1 MLRFAMTQESAT
13 QVLGKSAH
21 RPPFLASLLGGAI
34 LAVGLFSSTMTPAAW
49 ANEDALL
56 RVITVTGQGSE
67 SIPTTLTQVEL
78 GVEIQGSNAEEVQR
92 QVAER
97 TARVMEVLRSQN
109 VQKLQTTG
117 VRLNPQYSYDNNRQ
131 ELIGYIGANT
141 VSFRVPTNN
150 AGTLID
156 DAIAAGANQVYG
168 LSFVAEDSALNTARQ
183 TALREATAD
192 AQQQA
197 NTVLQALNL
206 TAQEVVTIQ
215 INGASAPPVYLG
227 EQRFSMTA
235 ADAPASTPVVGGE
248 QTVDATVT
256 LQIRY

>member
-1 MLRFAMTQESAT
+1 MARLTLSPTQPLTKRTA
-13 QVLGKSAH
+13 LK
-21 RPPFLASLLGGAI
+21 PFLAPLLGSALLFMGAI
-34 LAVGLFSSTMTPAAW
+34 SSSLTPTAAF
-49 ANEDALL
+49 ASEDTLL

-67 SIPTTLTQVEL
+67 SIPTTLTTVDL
-78 GVEIQGSNAEEVQR
+78 GVEVQGSNAEEVQR

-97 TARVMEVLRSQN
+97 TARVIEVLRSQN

-131 ELIGYIGANT
+131 ELIGYIGANN
-141 VSFRVPTNN
+141 VSFRIPTNN
-150 AGTLID
+150 AGSIVD

-168 LSFVAEDSALNTARQ
+168 ISFIAEESAINTARQ
-183 TALREATAD
+183 AALREATTD

-215 INGASAPPVYLG
+215 INGANTQPIYLTQTRLSA
-227 EQRFSMTA
+227 A
-235 ADAPASTPVVGGE
+235 AGDASATPVVGGE
-248 QTVDATVT
+248 QTVEATVT